1 VTTACAVAALARIA
15 DASAT
20 SSSSSSSMS
29 HGHAYAASTS
39 MPASQMLHRER
50 PKMPLFGQAEEA
62 ECDFYMSPTGI
73 ADASDEDAG
82 SATNPFGSFETSQL
96 VLKPG
101 NVLCVESG
109 RYTYDTFVGAEIVAQ
124 GTKEAPIKITG
135 RASAAGEYPKIEF
148 TGAVAMDFRA
158 AEYVTVENIEIDGG
172 AKALDARSTVA
183 NFWWANKKI
192 TNQGQMCFRLRDK
205 SRHVKILG
213 CACHD
218 VSDNA
223 VTVLDAFYTTIKNN
237 VFYRIG
243 WYPSTSTTTPTA
255 IRRAYTPKTSEVE
268 EDGEYRLD
276 IDGNAIFNVESHVYA
291 RSDTDSTGEIVDA
304 FAISLDTVTD
314 EDSRYRVSEN
324 LLAFNNNNNLLY
336 KYNPHLL
343 VSKNTIYSDPAH
355 PSNGITDVSDASRAV
370 LQSNV
375 VYAGKDAEYAARF
388 ASKMSSDTR
397 DNVVG
402 GGADITGEENM
413 KNVGDYTRVFADAP
427 GGDFSVVPSITNLLG
442 DGAEAPGVDAS
453 TLERLAMIAQ
463 QYNGQVIGESTW
475 KVNHEAITLMIID
488 TKPAKFDGAEFKRTS
503 PSEAQ
508 IDFTSSTT
516 GEKFTL
522 KLNSEYAQQIYDN
535 GDVSPLSES
544 YKTLDHG
551 ERPQDT
557 VNVPPAVAA
566 EEYPTTNSAY
576 PSSDASTYPS
586 ADSAYPSSDASTYP
600 SADSAYPSSDAS
612 TYPSA
617 DSAYPS
623 KGSSAY
629 PAYPSSETE
638 TIKRATQDAVDA
650 IQAATAKAIA
660 EVKEEAPSVEELN
673 KEDGLIGDDS
683 GEYEATE
690 PFAIPKV
697 DLYGTDPDAGVKDG
711 RVVVPTADGKT
722 GLIRE
727 QIIEGDAS
735 IVDLDKPDEDVSKIV
750 GLDEECYSPPPPC
763 SHQIHLM
770 AYRTSRPRTATSPV
784 ADTTLNAPT
793 TEDTTLNAPTT
804 EDTTLNAP
812 TTEDTTLNA
821 PTTPEEIPQLG
832 DWGVRDPK
840 QQRRQRRATLA
851 ALGIKQTYSERFGDF
866 IAPVAIM
873 LAVVAAVVVS
883 NKSWMSSADAVEER
897 ASLLAMAEEAE
908 ERSSMSKYSSTTKMR
923 RSALV
928 GSAVAG
934 VCLVVASTTS
944 SAPRASDMKVARAE
958 VSQLGSKL
966 SSCAGKFY
974 IVGLAETSCSV
985 RASDI
990 PVESRPFPLEDYIKF
1005 EAYLIARLSWG
1016 AFWQMKKTAF
1026 DLRTDAKARILQEAG
1041 VTAEDEVNIDFNAQ
1055 CLRTKAWCTKS
1066 DEGKQSMCC
1075 RSMPLS
1081 PLEMADNSLAFSSYQ
1096 SVLRNIC
1103 ACTVQ
1108 KKDVVPAGCGQIST
1122 EGRDMYCDRQR
1133 TLGVSDDKLN
1143 KCCFA
1148 PNPFRV
1154 QECLCLADEDHHWD
1168 YR

>member
-1 VTTACAVAALARIA
+1 MTRSRRSALRASRATTACALAALARIA
-15 DASAT
+15 GASAT
-20 SSSSSSSMS
+20 TTSSASSSAASMS

-39 MPASQMLHRER
+39 VPASQMLHRER

-73 ADASDEDAG
+73 ADASDDDAG

-109 RYTYDTFVGAEIVAQ
+109 TYTYDTFIGAEIVAQ
-124 GTKEAPIKITG
+124 GTKDAPIKIKG
-135 RASAAGEYPKIEF
+135 RASAAGEYPKIKF

-183 NFWWANKKI
+183 DFWWANKKI

-243 WYPSTSTTTPTA
+243 WYPSTSTTTPMA

-276 IDGNAIFNVESHVYA
+276 IDGNAIFNVESHLYA

-314 EDSRYRVSEN
+314 EDSTYRVNEN

-375 VYAGKDAEYAARF
+375 VYTGKDAEHAARF

-442 DGAEAPGVDAS
+442 DDAEAPGVDAS
-453 TLERLAMIAQ
+453 TLERLATIAQ

-522 KLNSEYAQQIYDN
+522 KLNSEYAQQIYDA

-544 YKTLDHG
+544 YKTLDDG

-557 VNVPPAVAA
+557 VNVPPAIAA
-566 EEYPTTNSAY
+566 EDYPTTNSAY
-576 PSSDASTYPS
+576 PSSDTS
-586 ADSAYPSSDASTYP
+586 AH
-600 SADSAYPSSDAS
+600 
-612 TYPSA
+612 PSA

-629 PAYPSSETE
+629 PAYPSSEAE
-638 TIKRATQDAVDA
+638 TIERATQDAVDA
-650 IQAATAKAIA
+650 IEAATAKAIA

-673 KEDGLIGDDS
+673 KEDGLIRDDS

-690 PFAIPKV
+690 PFAIPNV
-697 DLYGTDPDAGVKDG
+697 DLSGTDPDAGVKDG

-727 QIIEGDAS
+727 QVIEGDAS
-735 IVDLDKPDEDVSKIV
+735 IVDLDNPDEDVSKVV
-750 GLDEECYSPPPPC
+750 GLDDECYSPPPPC
-763 SHQIHLM
+763 SRQVHLM
-770 AYRTSRPRTATSPV
+770 AYRTARPQTATSPTEGTTLN
-784 ADTTLNAPT
+784 APTTEGTTLNAPTTEGTTLNAPT
-793 TEDTTLNAPTT
+793 TEDTTLNAPT
-804 EDTTLNAP
+804 A
-812 TTEDTTLNA
+812 
-821 PTTPEEIPQLG
+821 PEEIPQLG

-851 ALGIKQTYSERFGDF
+851 ALGIKQTHSERFGDF

-883 NKSWMSSADAVEER
+883 NKSWMSSADAIEER

-908 ERSSMSKYSSTTKMR
+908 ERSNMSKYSSAKKMR
-923 RSALV
+923 RSALI

-958 VSQLGSKL
+958 VAQLGSKL

-974 IVGLAETSCSV
+974 VVGLPEASCSV
-985 RASDI
+985 RANDI

-1005 EAYLIARLSWG
+1005 EAYLVARLSWG
-1016 AFWQMKKTAF
+1016 AFWQMKKTSF
-1026 DLRTDAKARILQEAG
+1026 DLRTEAKARLLQEAG
-1041 VTAEDEVNIDFNAQ
+1041 AKAEDETLNIDFNAQ

-1066 DEGKQSMCC
+1066 EEGKQSMCC
-1075 RSMPLS
+1075 RSMPVS

-1103 ACTVQ
+1103 ACTTQ

-1154 QECLCLADEDHHWD
+1154 QECLCLADEDNHWD

>member
-1 VTTACAVAALARIA
+1 
-15 DASAT
+15 
-20 SSSSSSSMS
+20 
-29 HGHAYAASTS
+29 
-39 MPASQMLHRER
+39 
-50 PKMPLFGQAEEA
+50 MPLFGQTEEA

-82 SATNPFGSFETSQL
+82 SVTNPFGSFETSQL

-101 NVLCVESG
+101 NMLCVESG
-109 RYTYDTFVGAEIVAQ
+109 TYTYDTFVGAEIVAQ
-124 GTKEAPIKITG
+124 GTKEAPIAIKG
-135 RASAAGEYPKIEF
+135 RASAAGVYPKIKF

-158 AEYVTVENIEIDGG
+158 AEYVTMENIEIDGG

-183 NFWWANKKI
+183 NYWWTNKKI

-243 WYPSTSTTTPTA
+243 WYPSTSTTTPMA

-276 IDGNAIFNVESHVYA
+276 IDGNAIFNVESHMYA
-291 RSDTDSTGEIVDA
+291 RSDTDSTGEIIDA

-314 EDSRYRVSEN
+314 EDSRYRINEN

-336 KYNPHLL
+336 KYNPHLT

-375 VYAGKDAEYAARF
+375 VYTGKDAEYAARF

-413 KNVGDYTRVFADAP
+413 KNVGDYTRIFADAP

-442 DGAEAPGVDAS
+442 DGAEALGVDAS
-453 TLERLAMIAQ
+453 TLERLATIAQ
-463 QYNGQVIGESTW
+463 QYNGQAIGESTW
-475 KVNHEAITLMIID
+475 KVNHEALTLMIID

-522 KLNSEYAQQIYDN
+522 KLNSEYAQQIYDA

-544 YKTLDHG
+544 YKTLDNG

-557 VNVPPAVAA
+557 VNVPPAVAT

-576 PSSDASTYPS
+576 PSSDTN
-586 ADSAYPSSDASTYP
+586 
-600 SADSAYPSSDAS
+600 
-612 TYPSA
+612 
-617 DSAYPS
+617 AYPS
-623 KGSSAY
+623 KGYSAY

-638 TIKRATQDAVDA
+638 NIKHATQDAVDA
-650 IQAATAKAIA
+650 IEAATAKAIA
-660 EVKEEAPSVEELN
+660 EVKKEAPSVEELN
-673 KEDGLIGDDS
+673 KEDGLIQDDS

-690 PFAIPKV
+690 PFAIPNV
-697 DLYGTDPDAGVKDG
+697 DLAGTDPDAGVKDG

-727 QIIEGDAS
+727 QVIEGDAS

-763 SHQIHLM
+763 SRQIHLM
-770 AYRTSRPRTATSPV
+770 AYRTSHPQTATSPV

-821 PTTPEEIPQLG
+821 PTTEDTTLNAPTTEDTSLNAPTTPEEIPQLG

-851 ALGIKQTYSERFGDF
+851 ALGIKQTHSERFGDF

-883 NKSWMSSADAVEER
+883 NKSWMSSDAVEER

-908 ERSSMSKYSSTTKMR
+908 ERSSMSKYSSTKKMR
-923 RSALV
+923 RSALI

-958 VSQLGSKL
+958 VAQLGSKL

-974 IVGLAETSCSV
+974 VVGLPEASCSV

-1005 EAYLIARLSWG
+1005 EAYLVARLSWG

-1026 DLRTDAKARILQEAG
+1026 DLRTEAKAQLLQESG
-1041 VTAEDEVNIDFNAQ
+1041 SKIEDESLNIDFNAQ
-1055 CLRTKAWCTKS
+1055 CLRTKAWCTRS

-1075 RSMPLS
+1075 RSMPVS

-1103 ACTVQ
+1103 ACTAK

-1133 TLGVSDDKLN
+1133 TLGVSDVKLN
-1143 KCCFA
+1143 KCCSA

-1154 QECLCLADEDHHWD
+1154 QECLCLADEDNHWD